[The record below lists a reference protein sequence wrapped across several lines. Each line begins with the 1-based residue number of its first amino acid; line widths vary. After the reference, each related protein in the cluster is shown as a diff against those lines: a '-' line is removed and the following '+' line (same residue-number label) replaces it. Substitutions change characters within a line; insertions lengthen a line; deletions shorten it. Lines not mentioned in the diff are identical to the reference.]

1 VSQLDPSDVDLSAAV
16 GSIRLRAP
24 IMTAS
29 GTSGHGGELGA
40 FGDLSSLGAVTVK
53 SLLPIPWTG
62 NAPVRVHQSPS
73 GMINSVG
80 LQGPG
85 IEAWRARDLPALIAT
100 GAAVVV
106 SIWGRSVD
114 EYAEGAALV
123 ADLPDEVVALE
134 VNISCPNT
142 EKGNELFAHSVDAT
156 RAVMSATAA
165 ANRPRWAKLSPNAGP
180 LLVPVAAAALQ
191 GGAEALTIANT
202 YFGLS
207 VDPLTRRPRLGNGAG
222 GVSGAAIHPLAV
234 RAVAEVRG
242 ALPTAPIV
250 AAGGARTAEDAIEF
264 ALVGASAVQ
273 VGTASFADP
282 RTCFRMITETAN
294 WCAKQGVRRFA
305 DLIGAADLSPTA
317 VHA

>member
-1 VSQLDPSDVDLSAAV
+1 
-16 GSIRLRAP
+16 
-24 IMTAS
+24 MTAS
-29 GTSGHGGELGA
+29 GTSGHGAELGA

-53 SLLPIPWTG
+53 SLLPTPWAG

-142 EKGNELFAHSVDAT
+142 EKGNELFAHSADAT

-180 LLVPVAAAALQ
+180 LLVRRGPGRPPRWGRGAHHRQHLLRIERRSAHPATPPRQRRRRSVRSCDPPPGRSSGRRGSGRPAHRTDRRRRRGENRRGRDRVRP
-191 GGAEALTIANT
+191 GGSLGGPGGDR
-202 YFGLS
+202 FL
-207 VDPLTRRPRLGNGAG
+207 RRPPHVFPDDHRD
-222 GVSGAAIHPLAV
+222 
-234 RAVAEVRG
+234 RE
-242 ALPTAPIV
+242 
-250 AAGGARTAEDAIEF
+250 
-264 ALVGASAVQ
+264 LV
-273 VGTASFADP
+273 
-282 RTCFRMITETAN
+282 C
-294 WCAKQGVRRFA
+294 
-305 DLIGAADLSPTA
+305 
-317 VHA
+317 